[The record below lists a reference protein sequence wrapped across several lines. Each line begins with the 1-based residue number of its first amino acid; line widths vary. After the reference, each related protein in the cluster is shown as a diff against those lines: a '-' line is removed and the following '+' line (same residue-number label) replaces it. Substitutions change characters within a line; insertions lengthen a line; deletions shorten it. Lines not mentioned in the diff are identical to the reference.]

1 MTSLAMS
8 RFADRLTA
16 LADRDRGV
24 ERLAADAADL
34 LREVLCLEHLLG
46 PAEREPDP
54 RHYRQ
59 HILHVDPAGRFS
71 VVALVW
77 LPGQGT
83 PIHDHVAWCATGVL
97 EGCELEQRFEVATG
111 CHRFA
116 LRRSDSAVNE
126 FGAVSVLPPGH
137 DIHEVRCHSGHRAI
151 SLHVYGADILRL
163 GNSIH
168 VRYDRRVVL
177 PVSG

>member
-1 MTSLAMS
+1 MTSLAMG

-16 LADRDRGV
+16 LADRDRGS
-24 ERLAADAADL
+24 ERLAADAAEL
-34 LREVLCLEHLLG
+34 LRDVLSLERLLDA
-46 PAEREPDP
+46 AEREPDP
-54 RHYRQ
+54 LHYRQ

-97 EGCELEQRFEVATG
+97 EGSELEQRFEVAG
-111 CHRFA
+111 GSHRFA
-116 LRRSDSAVNE
+116 LRRSDSTVNE

-137 DIHEVRCHSGHRAI
+137 DIHQVRCHSGCRAI
-151 SLHVYGADILRL
+151 SLHIYGADILRL

-168 VRYDRRVVL
+168 ITYDRLAVL